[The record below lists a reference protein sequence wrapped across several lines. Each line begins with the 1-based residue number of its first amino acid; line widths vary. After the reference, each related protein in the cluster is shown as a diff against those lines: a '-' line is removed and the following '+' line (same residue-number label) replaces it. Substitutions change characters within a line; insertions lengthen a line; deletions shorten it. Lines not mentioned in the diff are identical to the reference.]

1 MHSSCTSNGKVKPMK
16 YNVGLY
22 GGSFD
27 PFHQGHL
34 NNIIQAAGEC
44 ETLYIMISYS
54 RQRDSVPMEIR
65 YRWIL
70 ACTKHL
76 NNVEIIPIEDVVT
89 TKQHYDRECW
99 EQGAR
104 DIKQA
109 IGRPIDIV
117 YCGTGYEDSQI
128 FETLYPESEVKYF
141 DRTFIPISS
150 SQMRKDIYT
159 YWNFLPQPCRSYY
172 CKKVLIVG
180 TESTGKSTLTENLA
194 NFYNTNFVHE
204 VGRDRC
210 EEAGKEEFMN
220 FDDLAYN
227 MICQK
232 REELE
237 AIKTSNKLLFIDTD
251 AIITLFYAFLLLEPQ
266 EAERLE
272 RLAMGITEIMDF
284 DLIIFLEPVKK
295 PIQDGTRNEE
305 ILNDQEKY
313 SLDLKS
319 LLGNYDMPIFEIDG
333 EYDERYRKVIDI
345 ITEQLNIQPY
355 YNENVNS
362 FDFENFKESLFNE

>member
-1 MHSSCTSNGKVKPMK
+1 MK

-27 PFHQGHL
+27 PLHQGHL

-54 RQRDSVPMEIR
+54 KPRDSVPMEIR

-76 NNVEIIPIEDVVT
+76 NNVEIIPIEDMVT
-89 TKQHYDRECW
+89 TKQHYDRKCW
-99 EQGAR
+99 EQGAK

-128 FETLYPESEVKYF
+128 FETLYPESKVKYF

-150 SQMRKDIYT
+150 SQMRNDIYT
-159 YWNFLPQPCRSYY
+159 YWNFLPQPCRPYY

-237 AIKTSNKLLFIDTD
+237 AIKTSNKILFIDTD
-251 AIITLFYAFLLLEPQ
+251 VMITLFYSFLLLSPQ
-266 EAERLE
+266 ELE
-272 RLAMGITEIMDF
+272 ELENLAKGISGIMDF
-284 DLIIFLEPVKK
+284 DLIIFMEPVKN
-295 PIQDGTRNEE
+295 PMQDGTRNEE
-305 ILNDQEKY
+305 ILTNQEKY
-313 SLDLKS
+313 SQDLKS
-319 LLGNYDMPIFEIDG
+319 LLKNYNMPIFEIDG
-333 EYDERYRKVIDI
+333 EYDERYIKVINI
-345 ITEQLNIQPY
+345 ITEQLDIQPY

-362 FDFENFKESLFNE
+362 FDFENFKETLFKE

>member
-1 MHSSCTSNGKVKPMK
+1 MHSSCTSNGKVKQMK

-27 PFHQGHL
+27 PLHQGHL

-54 RQRDSVPMEIR
+54 KPRDSVPMEIR

-76 NNVEIIPIEDVVT
+76 NNVEIIPIEDMVT
-89 TKQHYDRECW
+89 TKQHYDRKCW
-99 EQGAR
+99 EQGAK

-128 FETLYPESEVKYF
+128 FETLYPESKVKYF

-150 SQMRKDIYT
+150 SQMRNDIYT
-159 YWNFLPQPCRSYY
+159 YWNFLPQPCRPYY

-237 AIKTSNKLLFIDTD
+237 AIKTSNKILFIDTD
-251 AIITLFYAFLLLEPQ
+251 VMITLFYSFLLLSPQ
-266 EAERLE
+266 ELE
-272 RLAMGITEIMDF
+272 ELENLAKGISGIMDF
-284 DLIIFLEPVKK
+284 DLIIFMEPVRN
-295 PIQDGTRNEE
+295 PMQDGTRNEE
-305 ILNDQEKY
+305 ILADQEKY
-313 SLDLKS
+313 SKDLKS
-319 LLGNYDMPIFEIDG
+319 LLKNYNVEIFEIDG
-333 EYDERYRKVIDI
+333 EYDERYLKVIDL

-355 YNENVNS
+355 YNENVSS
-362 FDFENFKESLFNE
+362 FDFENFKETLFKE